1 MDGAS
6 IRPDMPYSNPLLA
19 TGTGAS
25 ARQMTASL
33 IDAGHRRLAMIAPAV
48 PAPTDQSQV
57 DQSQA
62 DQSRA
67 DQFRDVCDE
76 AAAACLPAARL
87 IEAGADLDRTFFNV
101 FRGTRYPTGI
111 LCPDA
116 TTADAASRSLRDLG
130 FRVPADVTIVWLNEP
145 AEASLLLG

>member
-6 IRPDMPYSNPLLA
+6 IRPDLAYSNPLLA

-33 IDAGHRRLAMIAPAV
+33 IDAGHRRLAMIATAALPLV
-48 PAPTDQSQV
+48 
-57 DQSQA
+57 
-62 DQSRA
+62 
-67 DQFRDVCDE
+67 DQFREVCDE
-76 AAAACLPAARL
+76 VAAARL
-87 IEAGADLDRTFFNV
+87 PVARLIDAGGDLDKVFFGV
-101 FRGTRYPTGI
+101 FRGTRYPTGV

-116 TTADAASRSLRDLG
+116 ATADAASHSLRDLG

-145 AEASLLLG
+145 LAAALLG

>member
-33 IDAGHRRLAMIAPAV
+33 IDAGHRRLAMIAPTVSA
-48 PAPTDQSQV
+48 AT

-62 DQSRA
+62 DQSGA
-67 DQFRDVCDE
+67 DRFRDVCDE

-87 IEAGADLDRTFFNV
+87 IEAGADLDRTFFTV

-116 TTADAASRSLRDLG
+116 TIAEAAARSLRDLG

>member
-6 IRPDMPYSNPLLA
+6 IRPDTPYSNPLLA
-19 TGTGAS
+19 TGSGAS

-33 IDAGHRRLAMIAPAV
+33 IDAGHRRLAMIAPAI
-48 PAPTDQSQV
+48 PPLS
-57 DQSQA
+57 
-62 DQSRA
+62 
-67 DQFRDVCDE
+67 DQFRDLCDE
-76 AAAACLPAARL
+76 VAAARLPAARL
-87 IEAGADLDRTFFNV
+87 IEAGDDLDRVFFTV

-130 FRVPADVTIVWLNEP
+130 FRVPADVTIVWLHEP
-145 AEASLLLG
+145 AAALPFAG